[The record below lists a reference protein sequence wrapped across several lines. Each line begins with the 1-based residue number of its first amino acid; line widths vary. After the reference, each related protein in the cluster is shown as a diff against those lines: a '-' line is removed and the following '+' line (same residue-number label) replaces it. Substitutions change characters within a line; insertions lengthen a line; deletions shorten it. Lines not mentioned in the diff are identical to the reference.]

1 MAPILVGF
9 LPKSFPNIFQ
19 VQLQLSD
26 LCERHR
32 MYPEAFR
39 KYKKEIYSTY
49 KNFEHLQNTFHT
61 IKHHYFVEHY
71 STLKYR

>member
-9 LPKSFPNIFQ
+9 LPKSFQNIFQ
-19 VQLQLSD
+19 VHIQLSG
-26 LCERHR
+26 LCQRHR
-32 MYPEAFR
+32 MYPEVFR

-49 KNFEHLQNTFHT
+49 KNLQNTFHT